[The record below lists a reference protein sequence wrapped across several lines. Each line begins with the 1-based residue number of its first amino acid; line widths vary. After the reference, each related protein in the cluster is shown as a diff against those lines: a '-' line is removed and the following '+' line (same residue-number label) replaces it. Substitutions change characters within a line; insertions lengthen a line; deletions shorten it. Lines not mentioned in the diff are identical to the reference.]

1 MTTSYYVPVM
11 ATSGW
16 DSHGITQYTW
26 IDIVQRTF
34 SETEHGGVECFNKL
48 KAVVQEVRAMGS
60 TSAGT
65 HTHTHKHSL
74 SLSLSVCV
82 CVVTSG
88 DVPYL
93 YLRIAQLC
101 DLIVVVMVVHVAR
114 PRNPGQTDA
123 PVLACSPGQGPHQPP
138 H

>member
-1 MTTSYYVPVM
+1 MLQQ
-11 ATSGW
+11 AQGC
-16 DSHGITQYTW
+16 GA
-26 IDIVQRTF
+26 
-34 SETEHGGVECFNKL
+34 GGSRDGLNQC
-48 KAVVQEVRAMGS
+48 RY
-60 TSAGT
+60 T
-65 HTHTHKHSL
+65 HTLSL
-74 SLSLSVCV
+74 SLSLSLCV